1 MTNETELQH
10 LMVFDAADLRVSHGV
25 ARGDPMSFADEL
37 VPDDIYRVGP
47 KAAARRL
54 TLRARADASFRVV
67 DGAADGRG
75 GRTLHIDSCLT
86 LMARDG
92 TASEAI
98 VLVEVEA
105 DAALAIYLL
114 PLGRL
119 VQGEDYRLV
128 GIDRHAG
135 TPRLAQLACVS
146 FTRGTHIA
154 LASGAQVPVENLR
167 PGDRILTRD
176 GGPQPLRWV
185 GQTTLRAT
193 GRFAP
198 VLIREGALHNARD
211 LWLSPDHRIFVW
223 QREDCVGAGRA
234 ELMVRVRHLINGD
247 TVVQSEGG
255 FAQYF
260 QLVFDAHQIVYA
272 EGIAAESL
280 LVDHRT
286 KGALPGSISTH
297 ATPQHLSYEVSESL
311 LSGSDAAA
319 LLRRASGL

>member
-1 MTNETELQH
+1 MTDVTELQH
-10 LMVFDAADLRVSHGV
+10 LMVFDAADLRVAQGV
-25 ARGDPMSFADEL
+25 AQGDPMSFADEL
-37 VPDDIYRVGP
+37 VLDDVYRVEAKTPG
-47 KAAARRL
+47 RRL
-54 TLRARADASFRVV
+54 TLRADSDASFRVV
-67 DGAADGRG
+67 EGAADEQTGRM
-75 GRTLHIDSCLT
+75 LHIDSCLT

-92 TASEAI
+92 AASEVI

-105 DAALAIYLL
+105 GAAHAVYLL

-119 VQGEDYRLV
+119 LQGEDYRLV

-135 TPRLAQLACVS
+135 TARLAQLACVS

-154 LASGAQVPVENLR
+154 LASGAQVPVERLS

-176 GGPQPLRWV
+176 DGPQVLRWI

-223 QREDCVGAGRA
+223 QREDHVGAGRA

-247 TVVQSEGG
+247 SVVQSDGG
-255 FAQYF
+255 FAEYY
-260 QLVFDAHQIVYA
+260 QLVFDDHQIVYA

-286 KGALPGSISTH
+286 MGALPGGTARH

-311 LSGSDAAA
+311 LTGPDAVA